1 MGEGQHQGERF
12 YINGEEGEGEGGGGV
27 STNYAALL
35 AVKTK
40 STTK

>member
-1 MGEGQHQGERF
+1 MGEGQHKGERF
-12 YINGEEGEGEGGGGV
+12 YINGEEGGGEGV